1 MTFVVVVV
9 VVVAVAAAA
18 AAAAAAVVVT
28 DEWRR
33 MYRVLRQ
40 RLVVEFVYRYIMYA
54 LCGHTGR
61 ELSAVDRVSITSV
74 IHDLWITCRGDN
86 SLIKFADDC
95 TLIVPAVSDV
105 SVESEMN
112 GIREWL
118 LLIS

>member
-9 VVVAVAAAA
+9 VVAAAA

-40 RLVVEFVYRYIMYA
+40 RLVVEFVYRYIMHA

-61 ELSAVDRVSITSV
+61 ELSAVDRVQSHPLFT
-74 IHDLWITCRGDN
+74 TCG
-86 SLIKFADDC
+86 SP
-95 TLIVPAVSDV
+95 VAVHCGRWFEPSQ
-105 SVESEMN
+105 
-112 GIREWL
+112 
-118 LLIS
+118 